1 MSDFI
6 SHFSWLD
13 IVYTL
18 ILFGTIYKGSKR
30 GVSTQLISLVGYVL
44 LVYLALGYYLFVSEA
59 LFGFL
64 LQNWARPI
72 SFFSITII
80 VLFLLK
86 LIDRVLNVVDHED
99 LATIERIGGM
109 LVAGIRGSILIGIL
123 CLGLALVP
131 LESVHKVAIGD
142 SALSKH
148 FISVDFIFYS
158 WIIDVLGSDV
168 PDISDQKDNFFQT
181 KA

>member
-13 IVYTL
+13 LIYIL
-18 ILFGTIYKGSKR
+18 ILLGTIYKGSKR

-44 LVYLALGYYLFVSEA
+44 LVYLALGYYLFVSKA

-64 LQNWARPI
+64 LQNWARPV
-72 SFFSITII
+72 SFSLITII
-80 VLFLLK
+80 VLFILK
-86 LIDRVLNVVDHED
+86 LIDRALNVVDHDD

-109 LVAGIRGSILIGIL
+109 LVAGIRGSILIGVL
-123 CLGLALVP
+123 CFGLALVP
-131 LESVHKVAIGD
+131 IESVHKVAIRD
-142 SALSKH
+142 SALSKY
-148 FISVDFIFYS
+148 FISVDFIFYT

-168 PDISDQKDNFFQT
+168 PDVSEQKDNFFQT
-181 KA
+181 